1 MFQHVSAGFTAMA
14 GGNRHLRRLR
24 DCRNCRSCRE
34 SCRATAATAA
44 LLEDL
49 GLPSVESYGAAEG
62 PGHHTMKLCQGTK

>member
-1 MFQHVSAGFTAMA
+1 MYQQVSPPWQGGIATFGDSATAA
-14 GGNRHLRRLR
+14 TAAAAA
-24 DCRNCRSCRE
+24 
-34 SCRATAATAA
+34 RAAATAA